1 MVDDPMKTAGCYGML
16 TLTRKKR
23 LAAFVGAQLSVRF
36 ALPPTIGAVL
46 VRRVREEAAQ
56 SDVGDRHLG
65 RLRRRHGGAAS
76 RRAMR

>member
-1 MVDDPMKTAGCYGML
+1 ML